1 MDIERER
8 EGERDGVRKREK
20 VSEDLDNG
28 CVCGCQ
34 FLREKVKKFSKL

>member
-28 CVCGCQ
+28 CVCVVVN
-34 FLREKVKKFSKL
+34 F